1 MDEVVEHLENP
12 IILNGIPEIAGRP
25 DLTDRSYTIH
35 LPAIS
40 EQARRTASEFWAEFE
55 SNHAVMLAALLNGV
69 SSALRNLPNV
79 RLPSKPRMANAAEW
93 VTAAEAA
100 LGWEA
105 GTHISDL
112 QSNRRDAIEAS
123 LDCQPVAMAIQEL
136 DLPWTGTP
144 TQLHKQLSDIV
155 SGIPKT
161 VNGFG
166 AALTRIQP
174 VLLQVGVTIEKK
186 RSKDRSVTIK
196 RAR

>member
-1 MDEVVEHLENP
+1 
-12 IILNGIPEIAGRP
+12 
-25 DLTDRSYTIH
+25 
-35 LPAIS
+35 LPAIM
-40 EQARRTASEFWAEFE
+40 EQNRRTASDFWSEFE
-55 SNHAVMLAALLNGV
+55 NNHAVMLGALLDAV

-112 QSNRRDAIEAS
+112 QSNRRDANEAS
-123 LDCQPVAMAIQEL
+123 LDCEPVAMAIVEL
-136 DLPWTGTP
+136 DLPWIGTP
-144 TQLHKQLSDIV
+144 TQLHKKLSDNV

-174 VLLQVGVTIEKK
+174 VLLQVGIIIEKK
-186 RSKDRSVTIK
+186 RGKERSVTIK
-196 RAR
+196 RIH